1 MIKAKNDILQGK
13 YDKTFQVLYTD
24 VEAAKARFAA
34 AVDSFENIYGEREV
48 YLFSAP
54 GRTEVGGNHTDHQ
67 HGCVLAG
74 SVDLDVIAIVAPTDD
89 GIIKV
94 KSEGYDE
101 DVLSISELEPNSAE
115 FGKAISLIRGMCGE
129 FKKDG
134 YNIGGFVAYTTSN
147 VLKGSGLSSSAAFE
161 VLIGNILSGLY
172 NDGKVDP
179 VEIAKIAQ
187 KSENIY
193 FGKPCGLMDQM
204 ASSVGGFVGI
214 DFNDPSKPIIDK
226 VVFDLASHKHKL
238 VIVNTGGNHADLT
251 GDYADI
257 TVEMRKVAEVFSKT
271 HLRDVD
277 ETEFYE
283 RIKEVRAAA
292 GDRAVLRAIH
302 FINDN
307 RRAVLEK
314 EALQENRFNDF
325 LKISNESG
333 ESSFQFLQN
342 VYSNSNVHE
351 QGLSLALAIAKRVL
365 GDKGASRVH
374 GGGFA
379 GTTQAFV
386 PDELLDDYI
395 EALSAVF
402 GDDSCYVLNIRPIG
416 GTQIKA

>member
-147 VLKGSGLSSSAAFE
+147 VLNGSGLSSSAAFE

-172 NDGKVDP
+172 NDGEVDP

>member
-101 DVLSISELEPNSAE
+101 DVLSISVLEPNCAE

-172 NDGKVDP
+172 NDGEVDP